1 MLDYSVHI
9 SIGIRKP
16 YLGKSLTVLRTL
28 IKLTLCFI
36 YRRFA
41 AKLLRKVLSSHR
53 GRNPASILLI
63 PPLLSTKWS
72 TLFHPYLRR
81 LLNVIFPA
89 ISHLGYLPTTA
100 VTFAMIQMKRKLA
113 NHHEI
118 YIKILIATRGFQ
130 CCPPSLQRLSGTMS

>member
-1 MLDYSVHI
+1 MLGYSAHI
-9 SIGIRKP
+9 SIGIKKP
-16 YLGKSLTVLRTL
+16 YSGKSLTGLRTS

-41 AKLLRKVLSSHR
+41 AKLLRKVLSSHC
-53 GRNPASILLI
+53 GQNSASILMI

-72 TLFHPYLRR
+72 TLFHPYLWR

-89 ISHLGYLPTTA
+89 ISHLGYLPTIA
-100 VTFAMIQMKRKLA
+100 VTFAMIQMKKKLA

-130 CCPPSLQRLSGTMS
+130 

>member
-16 YLGKSLTVLRTL
+16 YSGKSLTVLRTS

-41 AKLLRKVLSSHR
+41 AKLLRKVPSSHR
-53 GRNPASILLI
+53 GQNPASILLI

-72 TLFHPYLRR
+72 TLFHPYLWR

-100 VTFAMIQMKRKLA
+100 VTFAIQMKKKLA

-118 YIKILIATRGFQ
+118 Y
-130 CCPPSLQRLSGTMS
+130 